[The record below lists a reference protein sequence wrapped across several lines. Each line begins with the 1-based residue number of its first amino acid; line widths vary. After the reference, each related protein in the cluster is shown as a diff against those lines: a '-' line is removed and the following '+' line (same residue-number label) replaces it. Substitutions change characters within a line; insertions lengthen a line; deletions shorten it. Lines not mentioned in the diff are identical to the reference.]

1 VSLVP
6 KVEGGDEKESA
17 VQLSFAAR
25 VSLRVPT
32 SREEPLLRKWLQASR
47 VERHRTSPLLGT
59 GRSLTP
65 SEQLVWRIVW
75 VESEPVGY
83 ARFRPVDPA
92 WLKTTVLAG
101 LVPTDTLE
109 IDVFVGNYERR
120 GLGIGTEAI
129 VRLRRLIRELHG
141 NRCVM
146 AKSSVHD
153 LASRRAHE
161 KAGLCEHY
169 FYEDP
174 GLGPAV
180 AMIHFGGSDRG

>member
-1 VSLVP
+1 MSLVP
-6 KVEGGDEKESA
+6 KIDCGDEKESA
-17 VQLSFAAR
+17 VQLTFAAR

-47 VERHRTSPLLGT
+47 AERYRTSPTLGN
-59 GRSLTP
+59 GRSSTP

-83 ARFRPVDPA
+83 VRWRPVDPA
-92 WLKTTVLAG
+92 WLRTTVLG
-101 LVPTDTLE
+101 GSVPANALE
-109 IDVFVGNYERR
+109 IDVFIGNYERR

-129 VRLRRLIRELHG
+129 VRLLHLIREVHG
-141 NRCVM
+141 SRCVM
-146 AKSSVHD
+146 ARSSVHD

-161 KAGLCEHY
+161 KAGLREHY

-180 AMIHFGGSDRG
+180 AMIHFGQADRG